1 MFEEDIFGEDS
12 VTLVLRYG
20 DYVIQNFDKKSKV
33 VTFDRLKA
41 ILAGKEMPCF
51 FSKKDDRRHIIS
63 IPVSDEGCNGKVDF
77 YVEWHVTNSYE
88 IKVNKECK
96 SRFVA
101 ETLNVDPKYTI
112 EQRCKIMF
120 LEMQEQFNDFTA
132 IGELYNLKERVTK
145 LEIAPATII
154 ENERQ
159 LWTKYIEAQR
169 VIVDKL
175 QEPFYCSG
183 KPTLV
188 PIYGTKGD
196 VTRYKLYVPVEDAE
210 ASASDAFSN
219 LMEEYE
225 DAFESTI
232 KIEKDGSAR
241 LTKEELKRVDL
252 MIQRKFNEE
261 IGRQETITCSVR
273 IAPRG
278 IQDKLRADLESMRL
292 KINVDYDRED
302 NLVCLSCRDGKFAK
316 IPRELINKYGLK
328 ATGVFCK
335 YAKYDEFHKC
345 FVEIEKQAVKSP
357 NMYNLEIAAQKMKT
371 AAFTKKAELEKE
383 DYETVKFSVGQTY
396 TFEEMDE
403 DFDDDFWNSVKTDL
417 YGLDISASPKD
428 NLLFFDF
435 TSFDTLQQRLD
446 QLEESER
453 FKLVKADIN
462 SMSFKVRFFQTEKKN
477 KLDSF
482 EYKKEKLKNV
492 EFVTR
497 TVVKNKSEYVFV
509 GNLSGRESTE
519 RELVL
524 TIPFRWKDDQKKAKT
539 ILKLFEDENFKMEY
553 VRANLKGDEV
563 KLSWLDEA
571 VKKLDEKRIDS
582 KEPNKKPVNPRLRD
596 FIFDSSKAEPTF
608 KLEIDDED
616 IPELSEYKEL
626 ESRQLLSLNQ
636 SQKNAVLRALYA
648 NDLCLLQG
656 PPGTGKTTVIA
667 ELIWQHIL
675 KDPTKKLLLTSE
687 TNLAVDNALE
697 KLMGSRNVNEA
708 LSPYLSII
716 KPLRFGKSSKF
727 EEDGK
732 KYSVERIEKWLDDEY
747 EEELVYEN
755 EVASLDSAT
764 EEALDDPEDGD
775 VNNNAVQQ
783 WMSMIAQR
791 AQAYAEQNPR
801 YAELADT
808 YRASLCSPDGITK
821 RFFKEKYFK
830 HANVIGSTCSSTGS
844 PSFAADYARVYSS
857 AIYDKFVEKEGYK
870 QTISDIKGLIV
881 AANNVDSSFQDTA
894 LSIIKKIMRENNV
907 KTEDELRELLDNP
920 TDNVRHF
927 LFNYDLRSLLRPKR
941 SKKFQSILERL
952 GFDSEDEFNQ
962 MKNIYFDTVIMDE
975 ASKATPP
982 DLVLPLCFGRKS
994 IVIGDHRQLPPMLNE
1009 QDFKEALL
1017 SLNDEKATALANDID
1032 RQFVDTSQ
1040 FARLILNPNVSK
1052 SIKSVFTEQYR
1063 MHPQINDAIKQ
1074 FYKNDEGGLSCGLD
1088 LTKVDCPDLSEPES
1102 RYHGFYHPGFI
1113 SPDVHVLW
1121 VKVDEPEQR
1130 SDSKALYN
1138 EKEVEAVKRVLQ
1150 YLKHS
1155 EGFKE
1160 YMQYWDDNIRSE
1172 ERRNLEKEIGLISFY
1187 GQQVKYLN
1195 EVKSFARNNG
1205 MRVKLNTVDKFQG
1218 MERNIVIV
1226 STVRSDKYKTAQG
1239 IVPNDNP
1246 GFAKSPERLNVALSR
1261 ARRLLIVVGN
1271 NEFFDHVKDTYSGNL
1286 LYHNVI
1292 EEMQKHHEIIDY
1304 KTLTKYAR

>member
-1 MFEEDIFGEDS
+1 MFDEDIFGEDS
-12 VTLVLRYG
+12 VTLVLRYNEN
-20 DYVIQNFDKKSKV
+20 VIQNFDKKSKV
-33 VTFDRLKA
+33 VTFNRLKA

-77 YVEWHVTNSYE
+77 YAEWHVTNSYE

-101 ETLNVDPKYTI
+101 VTQNVDPKYTI
-112 EQRCKIMF
+112 EQRCKLLF

-132 IGELYNLKERVTK
+132 IGELYNLKERVAK

-159 LWTKYIEAQR
+159 IWTKYIEAQR

-175 QEPFYCSG
+175 QEPFYCNG
-183 KPTLV
+183 KCNLV
-188 PIYGTKGD
+188 PILSAKGD
-196 VTRYKLYVPVEDAE
+196 ITRYKLFVPIDNAG
-210 ASASDAFSN
+210 ASAPDAFSN

-225 DAFESTI
+225 DTFESTI
-232 KIEKDGSAR
+232 KIDKDGSAR
-241 LTKEELKRVDL
+241 LTKEELKRVDV

-261 IGRQETITCSVR
+261 IGRQEKITCSVM
-273 IAPRG
+273 ITPRG
-278 IQDKLRADLESMRL
+278 IHDKLRADLEDMRL

-302 NLVCLSCRDGKFAK
+302 NLVCISSRESKFVK
-316 IPRELINKYGLK
+316 IPREIINKYGLK
-328 ATGVFCK
+328 PKGVFCK
-335 YAKYDEFHKC
+335 YAKYDEFRKC
-345 FVEIEKQAVKSP
+345 FVEIEKLTVKSP
-357 NMYNLEIAAQKMKT
+357 NINNLEMAAQKMLT
-371 AAFTKKAELEKE
+371 VAFAKKAELEKE

-396 TFEEMDE
+396 SFEEMDN
-403 DFDDDFWNSVKTDL
+403 DFDDEFWNNVKTDL

-435 TSFDTLQQRLD
+435 TNFDTLQQRLD
-446 QLEESER
+446 QLERTDR

-462 SMSFKVRFFQTEKKN
+462 SMSFKVRFFQVEKKS

-497 TVVKNKSEYVFV
+497 VVAKDKCENVFV

-524 TIPFRWKDDQKKAKT
+524 SIPYRWKEDKKKAKDL
-539 ILKLFEDENFKMEY
+539 LKLFEDENFQLEY
-553 VRANLKGDEV
+553 VKANLMGDKK
-563 KLSWLDEA
+563 KLEWLDEA

-675 KDPTKKLLLTSE
+675 KDPTKRLLLTSE

-697 KLMGSRNVNEA
+697 KLMGSRNVNKA

-732 KYSVERIEKWLDDEY
+732 KYSIERIEKWLDDEY

-764 EEALDDPEDGD
+764 DEGLDNQEDGD

-791 AQAYAEQNPR
+791 AQDYAEQNPR

-808 YRASLCSPDGITK
+808 YRDSLCSPDGITK

-857 AIYDKFVEKEGYK
+857 VIYDKFVEKEGYK
-870 QTISDIKGLIV
+870 QTISDI
-881 AANNVDSSFQDTA
+881 
-894 LSIIKKIMRENNV
+894 R
-907 KTEDELRELLDNP
+907 
-920 TDNVRHF
+920 
-927 LFNYDLRSLLRPKR
+927 
-941 SKKFQSILERL
+941 
-952 GFDSEDEFNQ
+952 
-962 MKNIYFDTVIMDE
+962 
-975 ASKATPP
+975 
-982 DLVLPLCFGRKS
+982 
-994 IVIGDHRQLPPMLNE
+994 
-1009 QDFKEALL
+1009 
-1017 SLNDEKATALANDID
+1017 
-1032 RQFVDTSQ
+1032 
-1040 FARLILNPNVSK
+1040 RLITTS
-1052 SIKSVFTEQYR
+1052 
-1063 MHPQINDAIKQ
+1063 
-1074 FYKNDEGGLSCGLD
+1074 LD
-1088 LTKVDCPDLSEPES
+1088 VDDDFHQQARSFVTK
-1102 RYHGFYHPGFI
+1102 
-1113 SPDVHVLW
+1113 
-1121 VKVDEPEQR
+1121 
-1130 SDSKALYN
+1130 
-1138 EKEVEAVKRVLQ
+1138 
-1150 YLKHS
+1150 
-1155 EGFKE
+1155 
-1160 YMQYWDDNIRSE
+1160 
-1172 ERRNLEKEIGLISFY
+1172 
-1187 GQQVKYLN
+1187 
-1195 EVKSFARNNG
+1195 
-1205 MRVKLNTVDKFQG
+1205 
-1218 MERNIVIV
+1218 
-1226 STVRSDKYKTAQG
+1226 
-1239 IVPNDNP
+1239 
-1246 GFAKSPERLNVALSR
+1246 
-1261 ARRLLIVVGN
+1261 N
-1271 NEFFDHVKDTYSGNL
+1271 NER
-1286 LYHNVI
+1286 
-1292 EEMQKHHEIIDY
+1292 E
-1304 KTLTKYAR
+1304 

>member
-1 MFEEDIFGEDS
+1 M
-12 VTLVLRYG
+12 
-20 DYVIQNFDKKSKV
+20 
-33 VTFDRLKA
+33 
-41 ILAGKEMPCF
+41 
-51 FSKKDDRRHIIS
+51 RR
-63 IPVSDEGCNGKVDF
+63 
-77 YVEWHVTNSYE
+77 
-88 IKVNKECK
+88 
-96 SRFVA
+96 
-101 ETLNVDPKYTI
+101 
-112 EQRCKIMF
+112 
-120 LEMQEQFNDFTA
+120 
-132 IGELYNLKERVTK
+132 
-145 LEIAPATII
+145 
-154 ENERQ
+154 
-159 LWTKYIEAQR
+159 
-169 VIVDKL
+169 
-175 QEPFYCSG
+175 
-183 KPTLV
+183 
-188 PIYGTKGD
+188 
-196 VTRYKLYVPVEDAE
+196 
-210 ASASDAFSN
+210 
-219 LMEEYE
+219 
-225 DAFESTI
+225 
-232 KIEKDGSAR
+232 
-241 LTKEELKRVDL
+241 
-252 MIQRKFNEE
+252 
-261 IGRQETITCSVR
+261 
-273 IAPRG
+273 
-278 IQDKLRADLESMRL
+278 
-292 KINVDYDRED
+292 
-302 NLVCLSCRDGKFAK
+302 
-316 IPRELINKYGLK
+316 
-328 ATGVFCK
+328 
-335 YAKYDEFHKC
+335 
-345 FVEIEKQAVKSP
+345 
-357 NMYNLEIAAQKMKT
+357 KT
-371 AAFTKKAELEKE
+371 
-383 DYETVKFSVGQTY
+383 
-396 TFEEMDE
+396 
-403 DFDDDFWNSVKTDL
+403 
-417 YGLDISASPKD
+417 
-428 NLLFFDF
+428 
-435 TSFDTLQQRLD
+435 
-446 QLEESER
+446 
-453 FKLVKADIN
+453 
-462 SMSFKVRFFQTEKKN
+462 

-497 TVVKNKSEYVFV
+497 VVTKNKSENVFV

-524 TIPFRWKDDQKKAKT
+524 SIPYRWKDDQKKAKT
-539 ILKLFEDENFKMEY
+539 ILKLFEDENFQMEY

-571 VKKLDEKRIDS
+571 IKKLDEKRINS

-675 KDPTKKLLLTSE
+675 KNPTKKLLLTSE

-764 EEALDDPEDGD
+764 EEGLDNQEDGD

-808 YRASLCSPDGITK
+808 YSASLCSPDGITK

-881 AANNVDSSFQDTA
+881 AANNDDSSFQDTA

-941 SKKFQSILERL
+941 SKKFGTILERL
-952 GFDSEDEFNQ
+952 GFDNEDEFNQ

-1088 LTKVDCPDLSEPES
+1088 LAKVDSPNLAEPES

-1172 ERRNLEKEIGLISFY
+1172 ERRNLEKEIGVISFY

-1195 EVKSFARNNG
+1195 EVKFFARNNG

-1226 STVRSDKYKTAQG
+1226 STVRSDKYKTVQG

-1304 KTLTKYAR
+1304 KTLTKYIR